1 MKIAHLFLSLSLALI
16 LLASCKEDEPAPVI
30 EMLNLENDSLKLAGM
45 FQREVHATS
54 GTVKLLRRETD
65 QLLVLENFRTDNGPA
80 LYVYLSKDRG
90 VTRSINLGL
99 LKSTSGTFSYEVD
112 AKVDSKEY
120 PYVLIWCREY
130 AVLFGS
136 AQLETPN

>member
-1 MKIAHLFLSLSLALI
+1 MKIVYLFLSLTLAVI
-16 LLASCKEDEPAPVI
+16 LLASCKEDEPAPLV
-30 EMLNLENDSLKLAGM
+30 EMLDLRNDSLKLAGM

-54 GTVKLLRRETD
+54 GTVKLLRREKD
-65 QLLVLENFRTDNGPA
+65 QLLVLDNFRTDNGPA

-90 VTRSINLGL
+90 VTQSINLGL

-112 AKVDSKEY
+112 STVNAREY
-120 PYVLIWCREY
+120 PYVLIWCREF

-136 AQLETPN
+136 AQLEMPK

>member
-1 MKIAHLFLSLSLALI
+1 MFLGLFTF
-16 LLASCKEDEPAPVI
+16 ASCKEDEPAPVV
-30 EMLNLENDSLKLAGM
+30 EMLNLQNDSLKLAGM

-54 GTVKLLRRETD
+54 GTVKLLRREND
-65 QLLVLENFRTDNGPA
+65 QLLVLDNFRTDNGPA

-90 VTRSINLGL
+90 VTQSINLGV

-112 AKVDSKEY
+112 STINAKEY
-120 PYVLIWCREY
+120 PYVLIWCRQF

-136 AQLETPN
+136 AQLEIPL

>member
-1 MKIAHLFLSLSLALI
+1 MKIVYMYLSLTLAII

-30 EMLNLENDSLKLAGM
+30 EMLNLQNDSLKLAGM

-54 GTVKLLRRETD
+54 GTVKLLLRETD

-80 LYVYLSKDRG
+80 LYVYLSRDRG
-90 VTRSINLGL
+90 VTQSINVGL

-112 AKVDSKEY
+112 ATVDIKDYS
-120 PYVLIWCREY
+120 YVLIWCREF

-136 AQLETPN
+136 AELQMPK